1 MLELQRDLF
10 EYQKN
15 GVGQMTLIESSG
27 CSYESRGRESHVVMR
42 SRCGILADP
51 TGSGKTTTML
61 AFIARRYKVLQ
72 HRMDPTTITRQ
83 YGAFVKEHI
92 TLDPLHVDMFVDT
105 TVIVVSPNLTA
116 QWSKEANKVLGIAP
130 RVLNTVAHV
139 KSFVQHLV
147 VNTDT
152 PIVIVNEN
160 RYRYFCL
167 LVSLK
172 RIGFARFVFDECRH
186 LKCINTPV
194 VMLPTTNF
202 TWFISASATDS
213 PHANDFF
220 VACTSPCSMM
230 MHLCM
235 LPQELVT
242 SISVRTPLNEINYP
256 GTVVYKAY
264 NCRSLSAVTDIIVDS
279 LDSDMRSRI
288 LAGDIPGA
296 LALLGAEDASDIFSV
311 VMHKL
316 RRDLRQVRFS
326 LQEIRDDIA
335 AGVRSEISVR
345 NRIQSLTDQ
354 EQNLVRQT
362 ETSETRFQNLLSTGT
377 CSICLDNFTE
387 PTLISC
393 CSNVF
398 CGECII
404 SSQVRT
410 QKCPLCRSPAY
421 KLHRVAVDGK
431 VAEPTEDVIEE
442 RPQSKFQVL
451 KQIMANEASGK
462 ILVYAEWEMG
472 WNLLRDLAKELSIT
486 ALRLQG
492 HVKTRC
498 DTIQNFK
505 TCAGRVALWAN
516 GISDC
521 SGIDLPEVTDIV
533 LWHKMSP
540 AKTQQIIGRCRRVS
554 TEASSNCT
562 VHKLYEGE
570 E

>member
-1 MLELQRDLF
+1 MLELQRNLF

-15 GVGQMTLIESSG
+15 GVEQMTLIETSE
-27 CSYESRGRESHVVMR
+27 CSYENRGRGSHVVMK

-61 AFIARRYKVLQ
+61 AFIGRRYKILQ
-72 HRMDPTTITRQ
+72 HQTDQTTITRQ
-83 YGAFVKEHI
+83 YGAFVKERI
-92 TLDPLHVDMFVDT
+92 TLDPLGVDVFVDT
-105 TVIVVSPNLTA
+105 TVVVVSPNLTA
-116 QWSKEANKVLGIAP
+116 QWSKEANKVLGMAP
-130 RVLNTVAHV
+130 KVLNTVAHV
-139 KSFVQHLV
+139 KSFVQCLV
-147 VNTDT
+147 ANTDT

-167 LVSLK
+167 LVSLQK
-172 RIGFARFVFDECRH
+172 IGFARFVFDECRH
-186 LKCINTPV
+186 LRCINTPV
-194 VMLPTTNF
+194 VMLPTTIF

-220 VACTSPCSMM
+220 VPCTSPCSMM

-235 LPQELVT
+235 MPQELVS

-256 GTVVYKAY
+256 GTVIYKTY

-279 LDSDMRSRI
+279 LDSDMRTRI
-288 LAGDIPGA
+288 LAGDIQGA
-296 LALLGAEDASDIFSV
+296 LALLGAEEASDIFSV

-326 LQEIRDDIA
+326 LQEICDDIA
-335 AGVRSEISVR
+335 AGVCSENAVR

-362 ETSETRFQNLLSTGT
+362 ETSEARFQNLLSTGT

-404 SSQVRT
+404 SSQVRA

-421 KLHRVAVDGK
+421 KLHRVAVDGR
-431 VAEPTEDVIEE
+431 VAEPTEDNIEE

-472 WNLLRDLAKELSIT
+472 WNLLRDLAKELGIT

>member
-1 MLELQRDLF
+1 MSS
-10 EYQKN
+10 
-15 GVGQMTLIESSG
+15 IESSE
-27 CSYESRGRESHVVMR
+27 CSYEGRCQGSHVVMK
-42 SRCGILADP
+42 SKCGILADP

-61 AFIARRYKVLQ
+61 AFIGRRYKVLQ
-72 HRMDPTTITRQ
+72 HQMDQTTITRQ
-83 YGAFVKEHI
+83 YGAFVKERI
-92 TLDPLHVDMFVDT
+92 TLDPMGVDVFVDT

-116 QWSKEANKVLGIAP
+116 QWSKEANKVLGMSP
-130 RVLNTVAHV
+130 KVLNTVAQV
-139 KSFVQHLV
+139 KSFVQYLV
-147 VNTDT
+147 ANTDT

-167 LVSLK
+167 LVSLQK
-172 RIGFARFVFDECRH
+172 IGFARFVFDECRH

-194 VMLPTTNF
+194 VMLPTTSF

-213 PHANDFF
+213 PHTNDFF
-220 VACTSPCSMM
+220 IPCTSPCSMM

-235 LPQELVT
+235 MPQELVS
-242 SISVRTPLNEINYP
+242 SISIRTPVNEINYP
-256 GTVVYKAY
+256 GTVVYKTY

-279 LDSDMRSRI
+279 LDFDMRSRI
-288 LAGDIPGA
+288 LAGDIQGA
-296 LALLGAEDASDIFSV
+296 LNLLGAEEASDIFSV
-311 VMHKL
+311 VMHRL
-316 RRDLRQVRFS
+316 RRDLRHVRFS

-335 AGVRSEISVR
+335 AGVRSENSVR
-345 NRIQSLTDQ
+345 NRVQLLTDQ

-362 ETSETRFQNLLSTGT
+362 ETSEARFQNLLSTGT
-377 CSICLDNFTE
+377 CSICLDNFTD

-398 CGECII
+398 CSECII

-421 KLHRVAVDGK
+421 KLHRVAVDGR
-431 VAEPTEDVIEE
+431 VSEPTEDVVQE

-451 KQIMANEASGK
+451 KQIMVNEESTK

-472 WNLLRDLAKELSIT
+472 WNLLRDLAKELGIT
-486 ALRLQG
+486 SLRLHG

-554 TEASSNCT
+554 TEASSTCT